1 MYQHQEITPSMT
13 VTTMSMHCSTVNY
26 NRIIIMQ
33 ATISYR
39 RRT

>member
-1 MYQHQEITPSMT
+1 MK
-13 VTTMSMHCSTVNY
+13 
-26 NRIIIMQ
+26 Q